1 MNRGFEPYVTPDDD
15 GAADRAKDF
24 CKSRGLTPK
33 DVKIVRRDG
42 RVRVVVIR
50 DGARCKV

>member
-1 MNRGFEPYVTPDDD
+1 MKVGFEPYRTTDNG
-15 GAADRAKDF
+15 GAADRAKEF

-42 RVRVVVIR
+42 FVRVVVIR
-50 DGARCKV
+50 DGAKCKV